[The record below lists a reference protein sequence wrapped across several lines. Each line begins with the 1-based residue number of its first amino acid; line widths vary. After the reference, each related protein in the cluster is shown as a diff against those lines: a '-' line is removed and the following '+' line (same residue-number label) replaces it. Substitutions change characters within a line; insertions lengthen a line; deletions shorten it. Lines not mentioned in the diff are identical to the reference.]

1 MANNETEHGFELVFD
16 NRKLIVAFAVLI
28 AVCGCFF
35 VVGYR
40 EGKRQGLQEGGQTTT
55 ESPSKAASDRV
66 QVLTEKPEH
75 PSPETK
81 SPKPDS
87 ADQPLDWY
95 KQVSSRAA
103 EPAAISAEP
112 TPKAAAPAPAIAPSE
127 KAKPHSEPVTY
138 SLQVGAFSQ
147 KEALEA
153 TARSLKEKG
162 FDYRIEPPQAEG
174 QLYHLMVG
182 KFRTRA
188 EAAATKL
195 RLQKDGFSSFVKT
208 N

>member
-1 MANNETEHGFELVFD
+1 MVNNEAESGFELVFD

-28 AVCGCFF
+28 IICGCFF
-35 VVGYR
+35 ILGYR
-40 EGKRQGLQEGGQTTT
+40 MGKHQGFQAGSQIAA
-55 ESPSKAASDRV
+55 ESQSNAASDKL
-66 QVLTEKPEH
+66 QIPTDNPAH
-75 PSPETK
+75 SDSGPN

-87 ADQPLDWY
+87 ADQQLDWY
-95 KQVSSRAA
+95 KQVSRRAA
-103 EPAAISAEP
+103 EPVAISAEP
-112 TPKAAAPAPAIAPSE
+112 APKAAAPAPAISPSE
-127 KAKPHSEPVTY
+127 KPKPHSESVTY

-147 KEALEA
+147 KAALDA

-162 FDYRIEPPQAEG
+162 FDYQIEPPQAEG
-174 QLYHLMVG
+174 QLYHVMVG

-195 RLQKDGFSSFVKT
+195 RLQKNGFSAFIKT

>member
-1 MANNETEHGFELVFD
+1 MVNNEAESGFELVFD

-28 AVCGCFF
+28 IICGCFF
-35 VVGYR
+35 ILGYR
-40 EGKRQGLQEGGQTTT
+40 MGKYQGLQEVSQTAT
-55 ESPSKAASDRV
+55 ESQFKAASDKV
-66 QVLTEKPEH
+66 QVPTEKPEH
-75 PSPETK
+75 PASETK
-81 SPKPDS
+81 SAKPDS
-87 ADQPLDWY
+87 ADQQLDWY
-95 KQVSSRAA
+95 KHVSSRAA
-103 EPAAISAEP
+103 EPAAISEEP
-112 TPKAAAPAPAIAPSE
+112 TPKAAAPAPAISPSE
-127 KAKPHSEPVTY
+127 KSKPQSESVTY

-147 KEALEA
+147 KAALDA

-162 FDYRIEPPQAEG
+162 FDYQIEPPQAEG

-195 RLQKDGFSSFVKT
+195 RLQKNGFSSFIKT